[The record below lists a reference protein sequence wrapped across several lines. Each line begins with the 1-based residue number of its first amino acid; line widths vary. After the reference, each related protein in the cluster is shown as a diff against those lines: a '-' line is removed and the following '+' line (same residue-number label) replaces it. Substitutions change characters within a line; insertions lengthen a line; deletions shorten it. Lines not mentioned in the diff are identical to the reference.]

1 MGLTTPYPF
10 TLMVDLMARLT
21 PQPGLKGAFLL
32 REPFST
38 SPDLE
43 YTVTAVRSFA
53 EIRARNS
60 DPLLLV
66 YEPVKLTDVE
76 MQADIAEGAAIVVL
90 ATRTGELTYVPDTYI
105 RSYPY
110 MGSIPYSHLIVSAS
124 LGMIPDD
131 LDTTLIQQVVASAI
145 SDYIGVE
152 PTVFVTRGEV
162 NDTIS
167 EERHVQLTISRDA
180 AVKNRE
186 TDRAVAL
193 RTATELAA
201 ANARIA
207 EQDLLIQELTA
218 SN

>member
-1 MGLTTPYPF
+1 
-10 TLMVDLMARLT
+10 MARNT
-21 PQPGLKGAFLL
+21 PAPGLKGPFLL
-32 REPFST
+32 RAPFET
-38 SPDLE
+38 AADLE

-60 DPLLLV
+60 DPFLLV
-66 YEPVKLTDVE
+66 YDPVKLTDAD

-105 RSYPY
+105 TSYPY

-124 LGMIPDD
+124 LGMVSDD
-131 LDTTLIQQVVASAI
+131 TDITLVQQVVASAI
-145 SDYIGVE
+145 SDFIGIE

-162 NDTIS
+162 NDAIT
-167 EERHVQLTISRDA
+167 EERHIQLTISRQA
-180 AVKNRE
+180 AIKNRE

-193 RTATELAA
+193 RLTTELAA
-201 ANARIA
+201 ANQRIA
-207 EQDLLIQELTA
+207 EQELIIQELTA